1 MKRKRLDFIFVL
13 CVLCFLNLK
22 AVAQLSSNPDKF
34 LGNITTRYNVDYG
47 NEKFYTLW
55 NQITCENESK
65 WGSIEGSRRGS
76 FNWGGTDAAYNYAKQ
91 YGFPFK
97 FHTLIW
103 GAQYPSWMNSLS
115 TSEQYDAIVE

>member
-76 FNWGGTDAAYNYAKQ
+76 FNWEA
-91 YGFPFK
+91 PMPP
-97 FHTLIW
+97 IIM
-103 GAQYPSWMNSLS
+103 PNSMVSRSNFIPLFGVRN
-115 TSEQYDAIVE
+115 ILVG